1 MKNNQIYEVYKVTSI
16 LLIID
21 QITKLLINTKMTLDQ
36 EIIIIPKVLSILF
49 VKNTGAAFSLFSN
62 NTILLTIINA
72 LFIVILHLLIKKEK
86 DLSKFSCLSLG
97 LIMGGMFGNLLD
109 RILHHGVIDF
119 IYLRL
124 INFPVF
130 NIADMGITIGV
141 LLLIVSFI
149 LEKRNS
155 NGQNRKV

>member
-109 RILHHGVIDF
+109 RIIHHGVIDF
-119 IYLRL
+119 IYLRI